1 MLNEVTITKA
11 IVSTYLAKFEQALEL
26 DVAIVGAGPAGLV
39 AGYYLARAGKNV
51 ALFEKKLSI
60 GGGMLGGGMM
70 FNTIVVQDDALPVL
84 SDLGMRSSH
93 YADGY
98 HTVDAI
104 EAMGCLVHQ
113 ATQAGLMVFN
123 LIAIEDLVFKEG
135 RVAGLVIN
143 WSPVEMTG
151 LHVDPMTLHSRYV
164 LDATGHGADIVAKL
178 ARKMGV
184 RLLTDTGAM
193 LGEKCMDAE
202 AGERQTVANTRE
214 AYPGLYVA
222 GMAANAVFGGCRMG
236 PIFGGMFL
244 SGRKAAAEL
253 IARLA
258 ES

>member
-11 IVSTYLAKFEQALEL
+11 IFSTYLAKFERALEL
-26 DVAIVGAGPAGLV
+26 DVAIIGAGPAGLT
-39 AGYYLARAGKNV
+39 AGYYLAKAGKNV

-70 FNTIVVQDDALPVL
+70 FNTIVVQDDALPIL
-84 SDLGMRSSH
+84 TDLDLRASP
-93 YADGY
+93 YAEGY

-104 EAMGCLVHQ
+104 EAMGCLVYH

-123 LIAIEDLVFKEG
+123 LITIEDLVFKEA

-151 LHVDPMTLHSRYV
+151 LHVDPLTLHCRYV
-164 LDATGHGADIVAKL
+164 LDATGHGADIVSKL
-178 ARKMGV
+178 SRKMGV
-184 RLLTDTGAM
+184 NLLTETGAM

-244 SGRKAAAEL
+244 SGKKAALEL
-253 IARLA
+253 MQRLEA
-258 ES
+258 